1 MYQLLAGGSVVK
13 NLLECIKMK
22 DKNGVEFEL
31 GDILDSDDGYSVVV
45 VEWEGIDH
53 WVGKLICDENDSCR
67 DVLYDLNDGD
77 GYTKRI

>member
-45 VEWEGIDH
+45 AQEFTYLLQNRQIVVAD
-53 WVGKLICDENDSCR
+53 
-67 DVLYDLNDGD
+67 
-77 GYTKRI
+77 